1 MLSRSIL
8 TLTALTALVPALAVH
23 AHTGPRFEVQVHDN
37 KLYAQGY
44 NSANFDDGGGIVRPY
59 FNVIHEHWNTIA
71 SVLSSANQPGI
82 DVHTAGLLTGHNLQ
96 LKVLGAKKWVGY
108 NLVDPIVLTPLDSN
122 RTISIF
128 YSAPAIYTNAPGSVK
143 TLKTSVANDDH
154 FDLSYDFLTNVLGP
168 ALVATDTLYL
178 VELQLLT
185 NAPGIAASD
194 TVNVILAPPGTGS
207 HAAALRLEEFLGIQL
222 PTEVPEPASFGLL
235 VLGGLVLLQR
245 RR

>member
-1 MLSRSIL
+1 MLPRSIL
-8 TLTALTALVPALAVH
+8 TLTALAALIVASPVLAH
-23 AHTGPRFEVQVHDN
+23 DGRRFELQVHDN

-59 FNVIHEHWNTIA
+59 FNAIHEHWNTIA

-82 DVHTAGLLTGHNLQ
+82 DVHSAGDLAGYNFQ
-96 LKVLGAKKWVGY
+96 LRVVGAKKWVGY

-122 RTISIF
+122 RTISVF

-143 TLKTSVANDDH
+143 TLTSSLANDNH
-154 FDLSYDFLTNVLGP
+154 FDISYDFLTNTLGP
-168 ALVATDTLYL
+168 AIVASDTLYL

-185 NAPGIAASD
+185 NAPGIASSG
-194 TVNVILAPPGTGS
+194 TVNVILAPPGMAS

-222 PTEVPEPASFGLL
+222 PTDVPEPASLGLL
-235 VLGGLVLLQR
+235 ALGGLVLLKR